1 MPNFLHNVRFA
12 LKGWATFFAGE
23 RNGKIQ
29 LVVALLAVCAGF
41 VLRISALEWC
51 MVLGCIA
58 LVLSLEMINTAIEK
72 VCNLVSKDFHPV
84 IKQVKDISAGAVLWA
99 SVCAAITGVL
109 IFGKYIW
116 QMITGK

>member
-12 LKGWATFFAGE
+12 LKGWQVFFRHE

-29 LVVALLAVCAGF
+29 LVVALLAVGAGCW
-41 VLRISALEWC
+41 LHISAMEWC

-58 LVLSLEMINTAIEK
+58 LVLSLEMVNTAIEQ
-72 VCNLVSKDFHPV
+72 VCNLISKDYHPV

-99 SVCAAITGVL
+99 SVLSAITGVL
-109 IFGKYIW
+109 IFGKHLW
-116 QMITGK
+116 HMFTS